1 MLTGIVK
8 DVFVPHS
15 DVETFVADVNAVLN
29 TPCKRKLWLFLLP
42 RMPEH
47 QRAYVTAHSI
57 DAANQPES
65 R

>member
-1 MLTGIVK
+1 M
-8 DVFVPHS
+8 PHS
-15 DVETFVADVNAVLN
+15 DVEKFVADINAVLN

-47 QRAYVTAHSI
+47 QRAYVTAHAI